1 MTQRIMHLKAQI
13 PSAPNTD
20 RRTVLEHSV
29 AAINTSLNRAVSE
42 LYQIESQ
49 EAGEDV

>member
-1 MTQRIMHLKAQI
+1 MTQKIMHLNAQI
-13 PSAPNTD
+13 PAVPNTA

-49 EAGEDV
+49 KAGEAV